1 LSNKFLNANFTHI
14 RQNVGNMKSE
24 VEKESAGKFF
34 VPTLTIV
41 FFAVTISTPMLSLLQ
56 LDMAKTFFPDSFVA
70 GTSQAVQRAAVG
82 IIAQTSTVNSVFE
95 AAFALVMGALV
106 VRFKHKSLLL
116 VGVLLL
122 FISAIGSFY
131 APTLPILQV
140 FYALEGAATIM
151 VGIMG
156 LTMVGEF
163 LPSQKKAKTVGYLVA
178 ATSLSTLI
186 GIPLIGLITS
196 FGGWRLNFM
205 LFVLPVSVLG
215 LILAFITLPQKSNI
229 KPLVPEKNA
238 YLTSFKQV
246 LMNKFAVSC
255 LIGGMLG
262 SAVVVGLFA
271 VTFYRQQFG
280 VSLGF
285 ATGIMLVAALM
296 YVVASL
302 VVGRLVGK
310 TGAKKLT
317 VISALGNGILT
328 MIFFF
333 MPNLWIALPLDMVHV
348 WFGAAAFTAFSCLA
362 LDQVPQSRGTMMS
375 MKSMFLNIGTAIGAA
390 VGGAML
396 ILFGSYQAVGIALGA
411 ISVASGAVF
420 YFLTKDPD
428 KP

>member
-1 LSNKFLNANFTHI
+1 MSY
-14 RQNVGNMKSE
+14 VGNMKSE

-34 VPTLTIV
+34 VPTLTLV
-41 FFAVTISTPMLSLLQ
+41 FFAITISTPMLGLLP
-56 LDMAKTFFPDSFVA
+56 LDMAKTFFPESFVA
-70 GTSQAVQRAAVG
+70 GTSVAVQRAAIG
-82 IIAQTSTVNSVFE
+82 AITQISTVNSVFE
-95 AAFALVMGALV
+95 AAFAVVMGALV

-122 FISAIGSFY
+122 FISAIGSFF

-140 FYALEGAATIM
+140 FFALEGAASIM

-163 LPSQKKAKTVGYLVA
+163 LPSQKKAKAVGYLVA
-178 ATSLSTLI
+178 ATSLATLV

-215 LILAFITLPQKSNI
+215 LILAFIALPRKSSI
-229 KPLVPEKNA
+229 KPLVPDKNA

-246 LMNKFAVSC
+246 LVNKFAVSC

-296 YVVASL
+296 FVVASL
-302 VVGRLVGK
+302 VIGRLVGK

-317 VISALGNGILT
+317 VIGALGNGIFT
-328 MIFFF
+328 IVFFF

-348 WFGAAAFTAFSCLA
+348 WFGAAGFTAFSCLA
-362 LDQVPQSRGTMMS
+362 LDQVPQFRGTMMS
-375 MKSMFLNIGTAIGAA
+375 MKSMFHNIGAAIGAA

-396 ILFGSYQAVGIALGA
+396 ILFSSYQAVGIALGA
-411 ISVASGAVF
+411 ISIASGAVF
-420 YFLTKDPD
+420 YFLTKDPEE
-428 KP
+428 K

>member
-1 LSNKFLNANFTHI
+1 MPY
-14 RQNVGNMKSE
+14 VGNMKSE

-34 VPTLTIV
+34 VPTLTLV
-41 FFAVTISTPMLSLLQ
+41 FFAVTISTPMLGLLP
-56 LDMAKTFFPDSFVA
+56 LDMAKTFFPDSFVV
-70 GTSQAVQRAAVG
+70 GTSEAVQRAAIG
-82 IIAQTSTVNSVFE
+82 AITQISTVNSVFE
-95 AAFALVMGALV
+95 AAFALVMGALA
-106 VRFKHKSLLL
+106 VRFRHKSLLL

-122 FISAIGSFY
+122 FISALGSFF

-140 FYALEGAATIM
+140 FFALEGVASIM

-196 FGGWRLNFM
+196 VGGWRLNFI

-215 LILAFITLPQKSNI
+215 LILVFITLPQKSSI
-229 KPLVPEKNA
+229 KPLVPDKNA

-246 LMNKFAVSC
+246 LMNKSAVSC

-262 SAVVVGLFA
+262 SAVAVGLFA
-271 VTFYRQQFG
+271 VTFYRQQFK

-285 ATGIMLVAALM
+285 AVGIMLVAALM

-310 TGAKKLT
+310 TGARKLT
-317 VISALGNGILT
+317 VIGALGNGILT
-328 MIFFF
+328 VVFFF
-333 MPNLWIALPLDMVHV
+333 MPNLWLALPLDMVHV

-375 MKSMFLNIGTAIGAA
+375 LKSMFHNIGTAIGAA

-396 ILFGSYQAVGIALGA
+396 ILFSSYQAVGIALGA
-411 ISVASGAVF
+411 ISIASGAVF

-428 KP
+428 RP